1 MVARPYGYAL
11 FVEQLSCFGR
21 GNARQLER
29 DDAHAVA
36 WIAYQGEAV
45 DLGEALSGVFGELV
59 LVVGDSGD
67 ADTSYVV

>member
-11 FVEQLSCFGR
+11 FVEQLSRFGR

-29 DDAHAVA
+29 DDACAAA
-36 WIAYQGEAV
+36 WVAYQGEAG
-45 DLGEALSGVFGELV
+45 DLGETMSGVFGELV
-59 LVVGDSGD
+59 LVAGYGGD